1 MFIFFVVSPPTY
13 PHSLLKTDRE
23 RSKFATKNPAP
34 YDCIEE
40 EQEEERNGD
49 EERAEEVDG
58 EENGEGREKMWA
70 SNHQCNLL

>member
-1 MFIFFVVSPPTY
+1 MRVNVIFFRVVSPPTY

-40 EQEEERNGD
+40 EEETKSVPR
-49 EERAEEVDG
+49 
-58 EENGEGREKMWA
+58 K
-70 SNHQCNLL
+70 